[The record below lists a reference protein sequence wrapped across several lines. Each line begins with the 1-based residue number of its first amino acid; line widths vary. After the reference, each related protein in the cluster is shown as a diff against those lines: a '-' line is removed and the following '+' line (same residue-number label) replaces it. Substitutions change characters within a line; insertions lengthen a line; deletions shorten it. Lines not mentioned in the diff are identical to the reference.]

1 MSATAIA
8 PARGRGVR
16 LGGSP
21 KPKAARGVRR
31 GVRLR

>member
-1 MSATAIA
+1 MTAIATA

-21 KPKAARGVRR
+21 KPKAARGVR
-31 GVRLR
+31 LR